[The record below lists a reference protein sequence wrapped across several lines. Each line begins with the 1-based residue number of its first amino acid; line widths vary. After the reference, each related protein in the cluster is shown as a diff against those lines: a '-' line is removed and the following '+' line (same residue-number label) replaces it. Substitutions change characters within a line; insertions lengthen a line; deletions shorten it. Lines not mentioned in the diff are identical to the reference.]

1 MDIYKG
7 NSKLKSAGVS
17 LEFTKEQVEEI
28 KKCYDDPV
36 YFIKNYIKIVN
47 IDKGLVPF
55 ELYPFQ
61 EEMVKTILGN
71 RQVILCLPRQVG
83 KCVCR
88 DESIKIRNKKSLKEI
103 SISIGEFYEW
113 QRFRNK
119 TKQLLEKYK
128 INNE

>member
-17 LEFTKEQVEEI
+17 LGFTKEQVEEV

-71 RQVILCLPRQVG
+71 RQVIIKSQRQTG
-83 KCVCR
+83 KCVKY
-88 DESIKIRNKKSLKEI
+88 STKILIRNKKTLKTI
-103 SISIGEFYEW
+103 SISIGDFYEW
-113 QRFRNK
+113 QKFRNRNK
-119 TKQLLEKYK
+119 RLLEIYN
-128 INNE
+128 I